1 LLTAEFL
8 CTLQLFNTRVTIR
21 VFIKE
26 FSLTWKELSHYLGF
40 QDNYVIDLDSVMPE
54 FERIQFYKEVSDED
68 ICDHPHNSI

>member
-1 LLTAEFL
+1 
-8 CTLQLFNTRVTIR
+8 

-54 FERIQFYKEVSDED
+54 FERIQFYKEVSDKD